1 MRTINY
7 ILVNET
13 DSKTAARAIGNCKL
27 PDIGHHIVVVAD
39 DGFKVQGARV
49 QGGEPSALILEL
61 CQLRKRH
68 PDAKILGI
76 SELGDHCVH
85 PTERMNQVRRA
96 MSDLP

>member
-1 MRTINY
+1 MQTINY

-27 PDIGHHIVVVAD
+27 PDIGHHVIVEAGGFS
-39 DGFKVQGARV
+39 DGLEQR
-49 QGGEPSALILEL
+49 EALIFEL

-68 PDAKILGI
+68 PEAKILGI

>member
-1 MRTINY
+1 MQTINY

-39 DGFKVQGARV
+39 DGFKAQGSRV
-49 QGGEPSALILEL
+49 QGDELSALIQEL
-61 CQLRKRH
+61 CQLRKQH

-85 PTERMNQVRRA
+85 PSERMNQVRRA
-96 MSDLP
+96 LSDLP

>member
-1 MRTINY
+1 MQTINY

-39 DGFKVQGARV
+39 DGVKVEGARFNDLV
-49 QGGEPSALILEL
+49 AEL

-68 PDAKILGI
+68 PKAKILGI